1 MDENTVKTL
10 SELFGAMKVKFYNF
24 INDVILNLN
33 TIEGIILAVAIN
45 VFPNHAQEI
54 SNFFA
59 TYLSFKP
66 NK

>member
-1 MDENTVKTL
+1 MENNVIKTL
-10 SELFGAMKVKFYNF
+10 SDLFNAMKVKFYNF
-24 INDVILNLN
+24 VNDVILNLN